1 MVFLISFQIFNDS
14 IRSNNPQYD
23 KIINKIYFSS
33 LKSYRIDEDSLE
45 KIKLGAIVNGYKF
58 KTYKFEN
65 VVETFKSSTF
75 DGKLTI
81 EQSDPKDIEIYEFY
95 KDNKLLFY
103 IVKEIYIGL
112 NRRVYVVIY
121 KSE

>member
-1 MVFLISFQIFNDS
+1 MAFLISFQIFNDS

-23 KIINKIYFSS
+23 RIINKIYFSN

-65 VVETFKSSTF
+65 IIETFKSSTF

-112 NRRVYVVIY
+112 NRRVYIVIY

>member
-1 MVFLISFQIFNDS
+1 MVFLISLQVFNDS
-14 IRSNNPQYD
+14 IKSNNPQYD

-33 LKSYRIDEDSLE
+33 SKSYRIDEDSLE

-58 KTYKFEN
+58 KSYKFESI
-65 VVETFKSSTF
+65 VETFKSSTI
-75 DGKLTI
+75 DGRITI
-81 EQSDPKDIEIYEFY
+81 EQSDPKDVEIYEFY

-112 NRRVYVVIY
+112 NKRVYVVIY

>member
-1 MVFLISFQIFNDS
+1 VFFLIFLQIFNDS

-23 KIINKIYFSS
+23 KIINKIYFSN

-45 KIKLGAIVNGYKF
+45 KIKLEAIVNGYKF

-65 VVETFKSSTF
+65 VIETFKSSTF
-75 DGKLTI
+75 DGKLII
-81 EQSDPKDIEIYEFY
+81 EQSDPKDVEIYEFY

-103 IVKEIYIGL
+103 VVKEIYTGL
-112 NRRVYVVIY
+112 NKRIYITIY
-121 KSE
+121 KSQ

>member
-1 MVFLISFQIFNDS
+1 MVFLISFQVFNDS
-14 IRSNNPQYD
+14 IKSNNSQYD
-23 KIINKIYFSS
+23 KMINKIYFSG

-45 KIKLGAIVNGYKF
+45 KIKLGAIVNGYRF
-58 KTYKFEN
+58 KIYKFEN
-65 VVETFKSSTF
+65 IVETFRSSTI
-75 DGKLTI
+75 DGRTTI

-103 IVKEIYIGL
+103 VVKEIYIGL
-112 NRRVYVVIY
+112 NRRVYIVIY

>member
-1 MVFLISFQIFNDS
+1 MVFLISLQVFNDS
-14 IRSNNPQYD
+14 IKSNNPQYD
-23 KIINKIYFSS
+23 KIMNEIYFSS
-33 LKSYRIDEDSLE
+33 SKSYRIDEDSLE

-58 KTYKFEN
+58 KSYKFESI
-65 VVETFKSSTF
+65 VETFKSSTI
-75 DGKLTI
+75 DGRITI
-81 EQSDPKDIEIYEFY
+81 EQSDPKDVEIYEFY

-112 NRRVYVVIY
+112 NKRVYVVIY